1 MSKCDFNKVTLQSN
15 FIEVT
20 LRHGLSPVILLH
32 IFRTPFH
39 MNTCGGVVLHRI
51 IIKIKSG
58 LSRGDRLKEDVR
70 YENWFYV
77 KTVFF
82 YILSLISADNY
93 HKPLV
98 LFNCLRICSEL
109 VFKGIV
115 KRAERCKCDILLV
128 SRII

>member
-1 MSKCDFNKVTLQSN
+1 MSKCDFNKVALQSN

-32 IFRTPFH
+32 IFRTLFH
-39 MNTCGGVVLHRI
+39 MNTSGGLLLHRI

-58 LSRGDRLKEDVR
+58 LSRGDRLREDVR
-70 YENWFYV
+70 YENWFYL

-82 YILSLISADNY
+82 YILNLISADNY

-98 LFNCLRICSEL
+98 LFSCLRTYSEL
-109 VFKGIV
+109 VFK
-115 KRAERCKCDILLV
+115 R
-128 SRII
+128 